1 MNASQFDAIGKGPLM
16 KSKKNI
22 LLLHKNKREREQ
34 IAVYLRELDYSV
46 ATVNTIDDAY
56 DFVHSMH
63 PDLLLWAE
71 VFTADAKKIL
81 RKIKRDKFG
90 QKMPILAMIGDV
102 ELFDRIEF
110 DKIGIQDILP
120 LNAPLAEIRL
130 KIKSHL
136 KQQAK
141 VLSLESEITRLRN
154 ISEMQYNISILND
167 LNRLC
172 ELTDDFLTNDYNLS
186 FLINLVYNS
195 KSGEYDYKNFI
206 NNDPDIKI
214 AADAVLDNPLWK
226 NYFFS
231 SNFQTPG
238 RVTEPELRKFIK
250 SIGLNSEVYFQLPM
264 YAHKKQIGVILCGC
278 SLANAISDKNFNDL
292 AVLINSV
299 GYKIHALRKVYSREH
314 QHFTKAKNIQN
325 VFQQYN
331 EDQIFEQLTRKILD
345 NLGTDVCIYFNY
357 NSGFHFLYPQ
367 FCFQN
372 DSDLNLF
379 DSEKPP
385 VLMTKDYPNFS
396 KFIASKKKSGVYNL
410 TKNPAQDLAAIAE
423 LAGGIYNSIVIF
435 SVDIGNEIKGFFVT
449 ANENSMKRFTSPT
462 IRESEKLIQNAT
474 AILMESRLIKK
485 AQQTIKQLDRVFDL
499 GKELTLENHIDELL
513 PKIVQAIRRTLGWNI
528 VILDKKDPFDNNFQ
542 NVCYSGINKNV
553 FESIQKKY
561 PGTMY
566 AHLKNNCFKQSN
578 SSFLDHKYVQLQIM
592 EKDEHRFQTM
602 IGSEWNDRDWVFV
615 PIRSHGREL
624 GVISVNDPVDRLRP
638 NDEKVR
644 SLEYFANQA
653 AVALENAALYQNL
666 KNSEEKYKSLAETI
680 TMGLV
685 TCDEHGGILYLN
697 QSFAKIMGYSQV
709 NTLLGRNIFDLIAD
723 KSRLEMERYVLYAT
737 QPKKRK
743 DGDRTKFEDG
753 LRIELLGNDNRF
765 IPFKI
770 YLTASLDSN
779 DKSGFVAVLA
789 DLRPQQ
795 RIERLKADF
804 NSMIVH
810 DLRSPLNIVQGYID
824 IVRTKVVGDI
834 TEEQGE
840 LLGIAKENSFK
851 VLNLVDNFLTASK
864 LEVGQF
870 DISPE
875 VGSINALIE
884 TSYQNNKVLADQK
897 KVKFKLN
904 LPPSSPLLSFD
915 KARIDQVLMNYI
927 SNALKFT
934 PAGGVIEVGSKLA
947 NGKNDLTGDKM
958 REIHVWVKDSGVGIE
973 EKELSKVFNKYEQ
986 TEAGKDASLKGTGL
1000 GLAICKEVINLHKGK
1015 VWVESK
1021 PGEGST
1027 FYFSLPV
1034 QV

>member
-1 MNASQFDAIGKGPLM
+1 MQRK
-16 KSKKNI
+16 KSI

-34 IAVYLRELDYSV
+34 IVAYLRELDYNV
-46 ATVNTIDDAY
+46 TTANTIDDAY
-56 DFVHSMH
+56 NFVQSMH
-63 PDLLLWAE
+63 PDLMLWAE
-71 VFTADAKKIL
+71 VFTAEAKKIL
-81 RKIKRDKFG
+81 RKIKRNKYG
-90 QKMPILAMIGDV
+90 KKMLVLAMIGDV
-102 ELFDRIEF
+102 ELFERIEF
-110 DKIGIQDILP
+110 EKIGIRDVLP

-136 KQQAK
+136 QQQSREDA
-141 VLSLESEITRLRN
+141 LLNEIDRLRN

-167 LNRLC
+167 VNRLC
-172 ELTDDFLTNDYNLS
+172 ELTDDFLNSDYNPG
-186 FLINLVYNS
+186 FMINLVYNS
-195 KSGEYDYKNFI
+195 KSGSYDYKSFSSS
-206 NNDPDIKI
+206 DPELKVDKEAI
-214 AADAVLDNPLWK
+214 LDHPFWK
-226 NYFFS
+226 KYFFS
-231 SNFQTPG
+231 SNFHAPE
-238 RVTEPELRKFIK
+238 RVADPELRKFLR
-250 SIGLNSEVYFQLPM
+250 SFGLKSEVIFQLPM
-264 YAHKKQIGVILCGC
+264 YAHKKQIGIILCGC
-278 SLANAISDKNFNDL
+278 SVANSISDKEFNDL

-299 GYKIHALRKVYSREH
+299 GFKIHSLRKLYAHEMQPLPETRKLQNAF
-314 QHFTKAKNIQN
+314 QH
-325 VFQQYN
+325 YN
-331 EDQIFEQLTRKILD
+331 EDQIFEQLTRQILD
-345 NLGTDVCIYFNY
+345 TLKTDVCIYFNY

-385 VLMTKDYPNFS
+385 VLMTRDFPNFS
-396 KFIASKKKSGVYNL
+396 KFIASKKKSAVYNL

-423 LAGGIYNSIVIF
+423 LAGGTYNSIVIF
-435 SVDIGNEIKGFFVT
+435 TVEIGNEVKGYIVT
-449 ANENSMKRFTSPT
+449 ANENSMKRFTSPM
-462 IRESEKLIQNAT
+462 IRESEQLIENAT
-474 AILMESRLIKK
+474 AILMETRLIKK
-485 AQQTIKQLDRVFDL
+485 AQQTIKQLDRVFEL

-528 VILDKKDPFDNNFQ
+528 VILDKKDAYTENFY
-542 NVCYSGINKNV
+542 NVCYSGINKNI

-578 SSFLDHKYVQLQIM
+578 SSFLDHKYVQLQIL
-592 EKDEHRFQTM
+592 EKDKHRFQTM
-602 IGSEWNDRDWVFV
+602 IGKEWNDRDWVFV

-653 AVALENAALYQNL
+653 AVALENATLYENL
-666 KNSEEKYKSLAETI
+666 KRSEEQYKSLAETI

-685 TCDEHGGILYLN
+685 TCNMQGEILYLN
-697 QSFAKIMGYSQV
+697 QSFAKIMGYREVSG
-709 NTLLGRNIFDLIAD
+709 LLGRNIFDLLAD
-723 KSRLEMERYVLYAT
+723 KSRREMERYILFAT
-737 QPKKRK
+737 RPEKRQ
-743 DGDRTKFEDG
+743 DGDETKYEDG
-753 LRIELLGNDNRF
+753 LKIELLGNDNRF

-770 YLTASLDSN
+770 YLTASHNAGD
-779 DKSGFVAVLA
+779 GYIGVLA

-834 TEEQGE
+834 SEEQSE
-840 LLGIAKENSFK
+840 LLGIAKENSYK

-870 DISPE
+870 EIQPE

-884 TSYQNNKVLADQK
+884 SSYENNKVLADQK
-897 KVKFKLN
+897 KIELKLN
-904 LPPSSPLLSFD
+904 LTPKGPLLSFD

-934 PAGGVIEVGSKLA
+934 PAGGTIEIGSKLV
-947 NGKNDLTGDKM
+947 NGKNDLTGEET
-958 REIHVWVKDSGVGIE
+958 REIVVWVKDSGVGIE
-973 EKELSKVFNKYEQ
+973 EKELKKVFNKYEQ

-1015 VWVESK
+1015 VWVESTI
-1021 PGEGST
+1021 GEGST

-1034 QV
+1034 RV

>member
-1 MNASQFDAIGKGPLM
+1 M
-16 KSKKNI
+16 
-22 LLLHKNKREREQ
+22 LLHKNKREREQ
-34 IAVYLRELDYSV
+34 IVAYLRELDYNV
-46 ATVNTIDDAY
+46 TTANTIDDAY
-56 DFVHSMH
+56 NFVQSMH
-63 PDLLLWAE
+63 PDLMLWAE
-71 VFTADAKKIL
+71 VFTAEAKKIL
-81 RKIKRDKFG
+81 RKIKRNKYG
-90 QKMPILAMIGDV
+90 KKMLVLAMIGDV
-102 ELFDRIEF
+102 ELFERIEF
-110 DKIGIQDILP
+110 EKIGIRDVLP

-136 KQQAK
+136 QQQSREDA
-141 VLSLESEITRLRN
+141 LLNEIDRLRN

-167 LNRLC
+167 VNRLC
-172 ELTDDFLTNDYNLS
+172 ELTDDFLNSDYNPG
-186 FLINLVYNS
+186 FMINLVYNS
-195 KSGEYDYKNFI
+195 KSGSYDYKSFSSS
-206 NNDPDIKI
+206 DPELKVDKEAI
-214 AADAVLDNPLWK
+214 LDHPFWK
-226 NYFFS
+226 KYFFS
-231 SNFQTPG
+231 SNFHAPE
-238 RVTEPELRKFIK
+238 RVADPELRKFLR
-250 SIGLNSEVYFQLPM
+250 SFGLKSEVIFQLPM
-264 YAHKKQIGVILCGC
+264 YAHKKQIGIILCGC
-278 SLANAISDKNFNDL
+278 SVANSISDKEFNDL

-299 GYKIHALRKVYSREH
+299 GFKIHSLRKLYAHEMQPLPETRKLQNAF
-314 QHFTKAKNIQN
+314 QH
-325 VFQQYN
+325 YN
-331 EDQIFEQLTRKILD
+331 EDQIFEQLTRQILD
-345 NLGTDVCIYFNY
+345 TLKTDVCIYFNY

-385 VLMTKDYPNFS
+385 VLMTRDFPNFS
-396 KFIASKKKSGVYNL
+396 KFIASKKKSAVYNL

-423 LAGGIYNSIVIF
+423 LAGGTYNSIVIF
-435 SVDIGNEIKGFFVT
+435 TVEIGNEVKGYIVT
-449 ANENSMKRFTSPT
+449 ANENSMKRFTSPM
-462 IRESEKLIQNAT
+462 IRESEQLIENAT
-474 AILMESRLIKK
+474 AILMETRLIKK
-485 AQQTIKQLDRVFDL
+485 AQQTIKQLDRVFEL

-528 VILDKKDPFDNNFQ
+528 VILDKKDAYTENFY
-542 NVCYSGINKNV
+542 NVCYSGINKNI

-578 SSFLDHKYVQLQIM
+578 SSFLDHKYVQLQIL
-592 EKDEHRFQTM
+592 EKDKHRFQTM
-602 IGSEWNDRDWVFV
+602 IGKEWNDRDWVFV

-653 AVALENAALYQNL
+653 AVALENATLYENL
-666 KNSEEKYKSLAETI
+666 KRSEEQYKSLAETI

-685 TCDEHGGILYLN
+685 TCNMQGEILYLN
-697 QSFAKIMGYSQV
+697 QSFAKIMGYREVSG
-709 NTLLGRNIFDLIAD
+709 LLGRNIFDLLAD
-723 KSRLEMERYVLYAT
+723 KSRREMERYILFAT
-737 QPKKRK
+737 RPEKRQ
-743 DGDRTKFEDG
+743 DGDETKYEDG
-753 LRIELLGNDNRF
+753 LKIELLGNDNRF

-770 YLTASLDSN
+770 YLTASHNAGD
-779 DKSGFVAVLA
+779 GYIGVLA

-834 TEEQGE
+834 SEEQSE
-840 LLGIAKENSFK
+840 LLGIAKENSYK

-870 DISPE
+870 EIQPE

-884 TSYQNNKVLADQK
+884 SSYENNKVLADQK
-897 KVKFKLN
+897 KIELKLN
-904 LPPSSPLLSFD
+904 LTPKGPLLSFD

-934 PAGGVIEVGSKLA
+934 PAGGTIEIGSKLV
-947 NGKNDLTGDKM
+947 NGKNDLTGEET
-958 REIHVWVKDSGVGIE
+958 REIVVWVKDSGVGIE
-973 EKELSKVFNKYEQ
+973 EKELKKVFNKYEQ

-1015 VWVESK
+1015 VWVESTI
-1021 PGEGST
+1021 GEGST

-1034 QV
+1034 RV